1 MKILNYFDI
10 NPDFILSDKQSE
22 NDDKIK
28 IPMKNIEIEKYNKL
42 VPLFYECANDLYNKE
57 HPSKNK
63 NGKKNKLTLQ
73 QKLQNLK
80 NELGEQEYNKLFF
93 IHYLPPHQLLS
104 IFKFREKMNKKY
116 SNNENKN
123 NNNDEFNENFD
134 EDEEEKEEEEES
146 SEENSEIKKEKE
158 DELDS
163 MKNNNSQNDL
173 EYSNLNKI
181 LDNLDEKK
189 RKEKLKKIIEKI
201 KKKEDDEDDDDDDDD
216 DF

>member
-28 IPMKNIEIEKYNKL
+28 IPMEKDEIKKYNKL
-42 VPLFYECANDLYNKE
+42 VPLFYDCANDLYNKE
-57 HPSKNK
+57 HPQKNK
-63 NGKKNKLTLQ
+63 NEKKNKLTLQ

-104 IFKFREKMNKKY
+104 IFLFREKMNKKY
-116 SNNENKN
+116 NIK
-123 NNNDEFNENFD
+123 NNNDEINENN
-134 EDEEEKEEEEES
+134 EEEEEEKEEEEEES
-146 SEENSEIKKEKE
+146 SDENSEKKKENE
-158 DELDS
+158 GELFT
-163 MKNNNSQNDL
+163 MKNNNSQNDS
-173 EYSNLNKI
+173 EYSKLNII

-189 RKEKLKKIIEKI
+189 RKEKLKKIIEKL
-201 KKKEDDEDDDDDDDD
+201 KEKEEEEEEDDDDDDDD
-216 DF
+216 I